1 MKLHL
6 QCRTQ
11 EEIGEAVGMTQQA
24 VDKVLQQI
32 ANLQK
37 VVNPSEL
44 DPKLG
49 AYCRSYAL
57 EAERKMGQMLKET
70 ERAKGMRAI
79 GGDKRSGGTVTL
91 PPEDAPTLSALGL
104 SKRESA
110 EAQMLAELPHSS
122 RYDAVEAI
130 PLPDAYRQTIFDLRC
145 AYGHVRA
152 KKGHSGA
159 PPRPGPPRCGNPTFQ
174 GR

>member
-1 MKLHL
+1 
-6 QCRTQ
+6 
-11 EEIGEAVGMTQQA
+11 MTQQA

-79 GGDKRSGGTVTL
+79 GGDKRSGGTVML

-110 EAQMLAELPHSS
+110 EAQLLAELPHSS

-130 PLPDAYRQTIFDLRC
+130 LLPDAYRQTIFDSQC
-145 AYGHVRA
+145 ATGHVRA
-152 KKGHSGA
+152 KKGHRGEA
-159 PPRPGPPRCGNPTFQ
+159 AHPPP
-174 GR
+174 

>member
-11 EEIGEAVGMTQQA
+11 QEIGEAVGMTQQA

-57 EAERKMGQMLKET
+57 EAERKMGQSCHVLHVTMRI
-70 ERAKGMRAI
+70 RARTRTHG
-79 GGDKRSGGTVTL
+79 
-91 PPEDAPTLSALGL
+91 ALW
-104 SKRESA
+104 
-110 EAQMLAELPHSS
+110 H
-122 RYDAVEAI
+122 
-130 PLPDAYRQTIFDLRC
+130 
-145 AYGHVRA
+145 H
-152 KKGHSGA
+152 
-159 PPRPGPPRCGNPTFQ
+159 PPRQLPEFSLQRSF
-174 GR
+174 RVL